1 MPSFLFNYQ
10 SPLFFSTNQ
19 RKKSF
24 LLFSF
29 NLKFEISQRFF
40 QLEQKQLKIKTQKLK
55 NNLYLKKQLNFT
67 YFKQIKLNSKI
78 VSIKSDQNIN

>member
-40 QLEQKQLKIKTQKLK
+40 QFEQKQLRIKTQKLK